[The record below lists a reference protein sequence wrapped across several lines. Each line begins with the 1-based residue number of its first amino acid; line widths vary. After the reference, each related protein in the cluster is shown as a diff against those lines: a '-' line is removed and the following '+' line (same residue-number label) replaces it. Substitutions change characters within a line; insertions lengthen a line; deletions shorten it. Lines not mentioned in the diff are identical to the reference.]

1 MKNKL
6 TNLQYG
12 LGEEIANSVIHGLG
26 IILSIVGLTALLVL
40 SSYFASMAHFVS
52 YLVYGLTLVLLYT
65 SSTLYHSLPSEK
77 AKRFF
82 KVCDHAAIYLLIAGT
97 YTPFL
102 VINLKGDLGETLL
115 WIIWSLAILG
125 VIFKFFF
132 TGRFKIIST
141 LLYIGMGWLIVFA
154 GKPLTAA
161 IGESGMTWL
170 LAGGSTYTLGAVFY
184 LIKKIPY
191 THAIWHF
198 FVLMGSICHFV
209 AVVKA
214 ANFSF

>member
-1 MKNKL
+1 MEKR
-6 TNLQYG
+6 QAHFHYG
-12 LGEEIANSVIHGLG
+12 KGEEIANSVIHGLG
-26 IILSIVGLTALLVL
+26 IILSIIGLTVLLVL
-40 SSYFASMAHFVS
+40 SSYFATIMHSLS
-52 YLVYGLTLVLLYT
+52 YLVYGLSLVLLYT

-77 AKRFF
+77 AKRIF
-82 KVCDHAAIYLLIAGT
+82 KICDHAAIYLLIAGT

-102 VINLKGDLGETLL
+102 VINLRGDLGDTLL
-115 WIIWSLAILG
+115 LIIWSLAILG

-132 TGRFKIIST
+132 TGRFKLIST

-154 GKPLTAA
+154 GKPLSAA

-170 LAGGSTYTLGAVFY
+170 LAGGLTYTLGAIFY
-184 LIKKIPY
+184 LLKKIHY
-191 THAIWHF
+191 THAIWHL